1 MVNNGSMGIRAKPS
15 GGIGEFLQMSL
26 KTSVVLAAAT
36 IAILPAGSLRAADY
50 EPPVFVD
57 QPVEEYVPV
66 EIGSGWYLRG
76 DVGYNFSVKAG
87 DFDYRTF
94 DALTGTYDTARFD
107 SASLGNN
114 VTGGIGFGYNLTD
127 YLRADLTF
135 DVFRTSFD
143 GTTSAAQ
150 PCAPLLVGTSCRTA
164 DSADATAYNLMAN
177 GYVDLGTYVGFTP
190 YVGAGLGMTYVNWD
204 QLNSSAYCV
213 GADCPAGF
221 VGSNESD
228 GEKSWRFSWALMAGM
243 AYDLTKNLKVD
254 LGYRY
259 RSIEGGPMFAF
270 DRASQFAGASGT
282 QGEDPGLQSHE
293 VRIGLRYS
301 LW

>member
-1 MVNNGSMGIRAKPS
+1 MGIRAFPS

-26 KTSVVLAAAT
+26 KTSVILALAGIVT
-36 IAILPAGSLRAADY
+36 LQTGSLRAADY

-66 EIGSGWYLRG
+66 EVGSGWYLRG
-76 DVGYNFSVKAG
+76 DIGYNFSVEGKG
-87 DFDYRTF
+87 DYNYRTF
-94 DALTGTYDTARFD
+94 DVLTGAYDTTRFD
-107 SASLGNN
+107 TTSLGNN
-114 VTGGIGFGYNLTD
+114 VTGGVGFGYNFTD

-135 DVFRTSFD
+135 DVFRASFD
-143 GTTSAAQ
+143 GTTSSAL
-150 PCAPLLVGTSCRTA
+150 PCSPLLAGTSCRTA

-204 QLNSSAYCV
+204 NLSSRSYCV
-213 GADCPAGF
+213 GADCPTGYI
-221 VGSNESD
+221 GSSESD

-259 RSIEGGPMFAF
+259 RNIEGGPMFAF
-270 DRASQFAGASGT
+270 DRGSQLVGARGT
-282 QGEDPGLQSHE
+282 QGEDPGLQTHE
-293 VRIGLRYS
+293 VRVGLRYS